1 MGGMGGAGRSVD
13 LAYRWG
19 DVAESDDCAGGIRPL
34 QCSLPLLAA
43 LALWLIACASSAGSG
58 SEGVADAP
66 ADPLL
71 AEMGVETFQRRCAS
85 CHGLSATGDGPA
97 AGALRLPLPPADLTR
112 IAERRGG
119 AFPKAEVA
127 RFIDGRFF
135 PTAHGSREM
144 PIWGERFGAWI
155 PESSLSEEITRGR
168 IVTLVEYLKSIQR
181 GD

>member
-1 MGGMGGAGRSVD
+1 MPSRPAASKWAAWAGR
-13 LAYRWG
+13 
-19 DVAESDDCAGGIRPL
+19 AGASIWRIVGATSQNPTTALEGFVPCNAPFRCSPL
-34 QCSLPLLAA
+34 SRC
-43 LALWLIACASSAGSG
+43 G
-58 SEGVADAP
+58 
-66 ADPLL
+66 
-71 AEMGVETFQRRCAS
+71 ETFQRHCAS

-119 AFPKAEVA
+119 AFPTAEVA